1 MSIEKGAC
9 IKVEP
14 IRDLKKLNKIKDY
27 LLKHNERD
35 YLLFVI
41 GINSGLRVSDL
52 LSLTVEDVKG
62 KNRITLRENKTGK
75 VKQFALG
82 DATKK
87 AIKAYLG
94 HTGIATGVLF
104 PSRKGDKAIS
114 AVQVWRII
122 NEAAVF
128 AKVDENVGTHT
139 MRKTFAYH
147 ALRQGIDIAYIMEC
161 LNHSTPAITK
171 RYIGITQDE
180 LDDKVYMT
188 INL

>member
-1 MSIEKGAC
+1 VGIEKGSV

-14 IRDLKKLNKIKDY
+14 IRDIKKLNKMKDY

-52 LSLTVEDVKG
+52 LRLTVEDVAG
-62 KNRITLRENKTGK
+62 KEFVILRESKTDK
-75 VKQFALG
+75 PKKFALC
-82 DATKK
+82 DSVKK
-87 AIKAYLG
+87 TVKTYLE
-94 HTGIATGVLF
+94 HTGLTTGVLF

-114 AVQVWRII
+114 AVQAWRII

-128 AKVDENVGTHT
+128 AKVGENVGTHT

-180 LDDKVYMT
+180 LDDKVYLTM
-188 INL
+188 NL